1 MLSAPTFGT
10 HGGAVYLQRMKYAFG
25 LTVFVSALVLGFL
38 PSRAEAAPTPFGLPR
53 VTGRDRFHRVQ
64 RGQNLMAIAR
74 HYGLALDHLSM
85 ANRLPAQLRVP
96 VGRRL
101 VIPGRR
107 ILPLHPPANGLVV
120 NLPER
125 VAYLFRSGRL
135 AAFYP
140 IAIGR
145 PGFETPVGQFR
156 IISRVKNPTWLPP
169 EWAGKGEIV
178 VPAGPDNP
186 LGDRWIGLSAKGIG
200 LHATTDVPSVGGN
213 ASHGCMRM
221 YPRAAHQL
229 FTLVKV
235 GMPVRIEYE
244 TARMGWDP
252 EKRRI
257 VIATFPDVY
266 HKRGPVSA
274 ARRLLHQA
282 GLDVFVDSP
291 RILRLATRE
300 TGVIHPVLSV
310 ADVWLKGHPARPATR
325 PALIV
330 NGHMWLPSDLLKAA
344 GLQLQMSSDRSSI
357 QVHRGPGA
365 RIPQGVQRGTQVFR
379 VTRAPAATKGK
390 GRPAAVLAA
399 GRAWFP
405 ASEVFRS
412 FAGPWQW
419 DATRHRLQVA
429 TDPD

>member
-1 MLSAPTFGT
+1 M
-10 HGGAVYLQRMKYAFG
+10 
-25 LTVFVSALVLGFL
+25 
-38 PSRAEAAPTPFGLPR
+38 PFGLPR
-53 VTGRDRFHRVQ
+53 VTGHDRFHRVQ

-74 HYGLALDHLSM
+74 HHGLALDHLSM

-140 IAIGR
+140 VAIGR

-252 EKRRI
+252 RASADRHRH
-257 VIATFPDVY
+257 FP
-266 HKRGPVSA
+266 G
-274 ARRLLHQA
+274 RLPQA
-282 GLDVFVDSP
+282 GPGLRSQAPPAPGRPGRLRGFPANPEAGHP
-291 RILRLATRE
+291 RDRRDPSRVVRRRRVAERPPRAPCHASRSHRQWAHVAALRSLE
-300 TGVIHPVLSV
+300 GSGPPV
-310 ADVWLKGHPARPATR
+310 ADVVGPQQHPGSTRSRCAGPPGDSARHPGLPGHP
-325 PALIV
+325 
-330 NGHMWLPSDLLKAA
+330 
-344 GLQLQMSSDRSSI
+344 
-357 QVHRGPGA
+357 GPGSDE
-365 RIPQGVQRGTQVFR
+365 RQG
-379 VTRAPAATKGK
+379 
-390 GRPAAVLAA
+390 
-399 GRAWFP
+399 
-405 ASEVFRS
+405 
-412 FAGPWQW
+412 
-419 DATRHRLQVA
+419 
-429 TDPD
+429 